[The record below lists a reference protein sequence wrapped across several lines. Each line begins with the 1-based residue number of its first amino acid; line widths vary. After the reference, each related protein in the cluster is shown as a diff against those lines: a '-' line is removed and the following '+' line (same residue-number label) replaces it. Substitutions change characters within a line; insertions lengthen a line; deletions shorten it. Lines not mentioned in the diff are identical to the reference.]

1 MRRPIFVLLSCLS
14 MFAAGCEK
22 SKPIPR
28 PVAAVTEPS
37 EARYVVAVPS
47 MYVYRDLAGCK
58 RWMEWTKSGEKRFPF
73 VKWELDE
80 LGYTLGDGDEFVI
93 DSIAKLGATKIRIVS
108 GGHESQSAWIPSEDM
123 ENTKRKNLTSR
134 P

>member
-1 MRRPIFVLLSCLS
+1 MRKLIVLMSCLS

-22 SKPIPR
+22 SNQPAR
-28 PVAAVTEPS
+28 PVAVVAEP
-37 EARYVVAVPS
+37 RYVVAVPS

-80 LGYTLGDGDEFVI
+80 LGYTLETGDEFEI

-108 GGHESQSAWIPSEDM
+108 GGHETESAWIPSEDM
-123 ENTKRKNLTSR
+123 ENTKRK
-134 P
+134 